1 MKLKIDPFVN
11 RTVKMTT
18 MAPRIK
24 SELLESRRI
33 CLKTFKKECDWGC
46 DCTATNVDRKEADNG
61 SVRVG
66 SPFLHQPITIDR
78 FSPTHDNLQLLEAVK
93 RLLKFKV
100 EKCCNNLIAHYVDLY
115 LHGDKVKEME
125 RFVGRYYTPSRSL
138 ADDLKKQIQFQIW
151 SAFNLG
157 KHDGFED
164 GRRMMQIILGHNPAD
179 TCWRPIVK
187 KDDDQKKPSKT
198 TKLPVK
204 LESPSE
210 RHKNYIQLL
219 DRTLSVVQVV
229 EVIIMKLVKFRLR
242 LFLLGR
248 KPSMVKMD
256 TSCKQEVC
264 VGEKLDIICDRVY
277 RLGHFSGFESGQ
289 AYTRI
294 PYSEVWDDFQ
304 TYTLLDNNQDNWL
317 VVDRNQTSD
326 CSCMLCPQCIRA
338 ECAPN
343 CEESFEAFMVEER
356 LKVLSKELKRVNDGT
371 SL

>member
-1 MKLKIDPFVN
+1 MTLKIDHFVN
-11 RTVKMTT
+11 HTVKMTT
-18 MAPRIK
+18 MAPRVK
-24 SELLESRRI
+24 SELLESRRM

-46 DCTATNVDRKEADNG
+46 ECTVTNVDRKEVANG
-61 SVRVG
+61 SIRVG
-66 SPFLHQPITIDR
+66 SPFLHQPITVDR
-78 FSPTHDNLQLLEAVK
+78 FSPTHVNLQLLEAVK

-115 LHGDKVKEME
+115 MNEDTVKEKE
-125 RFVGRYYTPSRSL
+125 RFAGQYYTTSWSL
-138 ADDLKKQIQFQIW
+138 ANDLKKEIQFQIW

-179 TCWRPIVK
+179 TCWRPIVT
-187 KDDDQKKPSKT
+187 KDDGKQQQNKC

-210 RHKNYIQLL
+210 RHKRFIQLL

-229 EVIIMKLVKFRLR
+229 EVILMKLVKYRLR

-248 KPSMVKMD
+248 KPRMVKMD
-256 TSCKQEVC
+256 SLCKQEVYVC
-264 VGEKLDIICDRVY
+264 EKLDNICDRVY
-277 RLGHFSGFESGQ
+277 KLGRYSGFESGQ
-289 AYTRI
+289 TYSRI

-317 VVDRNQTSD
+317 SINNNQTSD
-326 CSCMLCPQCIRA
+326 CSCMACPQCIRA

-343 CEESFEAFMVEER
+343 CEESMEAFMIEER
-356 LKVLSKELKRVNDGT
+356 LKALSKDLKRFKDGS